1 MQELFMKKNEQ
12 LRFELLKLLI
22 YSKKGLST
30 NEVSQ
35 KLNIPNH
42 SFYIYRSQL
51 EEDLAVVFKE
61 NSVILEKKETYYSI
75 TSSLNISYIIDTMR
89 LYYIKIS
96 QTFSILNALS
106 YRYYDSAEE
115 LSQNLNLSLSHTY
128 KILGFF
134 NQLLEPFD
142 ISINFSS
149 KKKQS
154 NIIGNEK
161 NRRLVMFYVYWSV
174 YKGVEWPF
182 KFSPTFL
189 QELPAPIDSQLL
201 SPSQKMR
208 LNYFQVI
215 TYWHLSY
222 KLELISLPKD
232 FLPYLEVFQKVSP
245 TSFADS
251 IKESLRKRH
260 VSDQH
265 IYEEELFFGFLARFF
280 ISNIDSPTNKIRIAT
295 MFIDSSLPITTFT
308 SKFLNDFLKKY
319 NVSLTQ
325 ENYAASYYLIIF
337 HLFYV
342 KFFTIDSPFSEI
354 SDDAP
359 FTAESSD
366 GLFKIHETELAK
378 FIHNNWNSELF
389 PPISTIPSLVTYL
402 AKLLYLV
409 LITSNKHRP
418 LNVLIQHS
426 KTIYGYDLI
435 KNKLLIFF
443 KDTTLRITFDI
454 NEADIIISDSFE
466 KNNDTPFFY
475 FEHPEDTEAWKNL
488 ISFISQ
494 ELYSLLR

>member
-22 YSKKGLST
+22 YSKKGLPT

-35 KLNIPNH
+35 KLSIPNH

-51 EEDLAVVFKE
+51 EDDLASAFKD
-61 NSVILEKKETYYSI
+61 NSVILEKKETDYLI
-75 TSSLNISYIIDTMR
+75 TSTLNTSYIIDTMR

-128 KILGFF
+128 KILGLF
-134 NQLLEPFD
+134 NKLLEPFD

-154 NIIGNEK
+154 NIIGNEQ

-174 YKGVEWPF
+174 YKGIEWPF
-182 KFSPTFL
+182 NFLPTSL
-189 QELPAPIDSQLL
+189 QSLPVPINSQLL
-201 SPSQKMR
+201 SPSQKAR
-208 LNYFQVI
+208 LNYFQSI

-222 KLELISLPKD
+222 KLELISLSKD
-232 FLPYLEVFQKVSP
+232 FLPYLKIFQQVSP
-245 TSFADS
+245 TSFADI
-251 IKESLRKRH
+251 IKDSLRKRH
-260 VSDQH
+260 VSDEH

-280 ISNIDSPTNKIRIAT
+280 ISNIDSPTNKILITT
-295 MFIDSSLPITTFT
+295 MLIESSLPIATFT
-308 SKFLNDFLKKY
+308 SRFLNDFLKKY

-325 ENYAASYYLIIF
+325 ESYSTSYYLIII

-342 KFFTIDSPFSEI
+342 KFFNIDSPFSEI
-354 SDDAP
+354 SDDIP
-359 FTAESSD
+359 IMAETSD
-366 GLFKIHETELAK
+366 GLFQIHEAELTK
-378 FIHNNWNSELF
+378 FIHKNWNSELF
-389 PPISTIPSLVTYL
+389 PSISTIPSLVTYL

-426 KTIYGYDLI
+426 KSIYGYDLI
-435 KNKLLIFF
+435 KNILLIFF

-466 KNNDTPFFY
+466 KNSDKPFFY
-475 FEHPEDTEAWKNL
+475 FEHPEDSEAWKNL
-488 ISFISQ
+488 ISFISK
-494 ELYSLLR
+494 ELYFLLT